1 MQKRKGVVLAAPK
14 SGSGKTL
21 ITCALIE
28 ALKEAGV
35 NVCTFKCGPDYIDP
49 MFHRTILGVPGGN
62 LDTYFTGEAKTK
74 EIFMEETP
82 EDAFAVV
89 EGVMGLYDGLGGIL
103 EEGSTYHLAKAISLP
118 VILVIDAH
126 GMGRTIL
133 PLIQGLLS
141 YDKAGIIK
149 GVILNRVSKM
159 FYASLKELI
168 ETELSIEVLG
178 CFTEQKEL
186 HLESRHL
193 GLKLP
198 EEKRDLKEQVCRG
211 ADSLKETVSIE
222 RILAIGGAGEKDAA
236 SPKVDSHENKVTY
249 QRADIYENDMVFQR
263 ADIKENDTHESKL
276 RLAIARDEAFCFYYQ
291 ENLKLLSKRGFE
303 LVPFSPLHDKKLPE
317 HISGL
322 LLGGGYPELFA
333 KELSENDSMKT
344 AIREAIRGGLPS
356 LAECGG
362 FLYLHKSLK
371 DMEGRQYSMAGVID
385 ADADYRGKLVRF
397 GYVELTEK
405 ESCFLPEKEGIR
417 GHEFHYFD
425 STKNGTDCVAKKPTG
440 NRSWECVWEGE
451 NHWWGFPH
459 LYYPSNPS
467 FVEHF
472 YQQAG
477 LYQQSKLKQKD
488 NLK

>member
-14 SGSGKTL
+14 SGNGKTL

-35 NVCTFKCGPDYIDP
+35 NVCAFKCGPDYIDP

-74 EIFMEETP
+74 ELFIEETP

-103 EEGSTYHLAKAISLP
+103 EEGSTYHLAKSVSLP

-141 YDKAGIIK
+141 YDRAGIIK
-149 GVILNRVSKM
+149 GVILNRVTKM

-168 ETELSIEVLG
+168 ESELSIEVLG
-178 CFTEQKEL
+178 YFTEQKEL

-198 EEKRDLKEQVCRG
+198 EEKRDLKEQVCRR
-211 ADSLKETVSIE
+211 AASLKETVSLE

-236 SPKVDSHENKVTY
+236 SQRDDDNKDKVTS

-263 ADIKENDTHESKL
+263 TDTKENDSYEKKL
-276 RLAIARDEAFCFYYQ
+276 RLAIAKDEAFCFYYQ
-291 ENLKLLSKRGFE
+291 ENLKLLSKMGFE

-333 KELSENDSMKT
+333 KELSENESMKT

-371 DMEGRQYSMAGVID
+371 DMEGRQYSMAGIID

-405 ESCFLPEKEGIR
+405 ESHFLPEKEGIR

-425 STKNGTDCVAKKPTG
+425 STENGTDCVAKKPTG

-472 YQQAG
+472 YRQAG
-477 LYQQSKLKQKD
+477 VYQQSKLK
-488 NLK
+488 

>member
-35 NVCTFKCGPDYIDP
+35 NVCAFKCGPDYIDP

-103 EEGSTYHLAKAISLP
+103 EEGSTYHLANSVSLP

-236 SPKVDSHENKVTY
+236 APKVDSHENKETY
-249 QRADIYENDMVFQR
+249 QKIDIYENDMVFQR

-291 ENLKLLSKRGFE
+291 ENLKLLSKGALSWCRF
-303 LVPFSPLHDKKLPE
+303 LPCMIRNCRS
-317 HISGL
+317 IS
-322 LLGGGYPELFA
+322 
-333 KELSENDSMKT
+333 
-344 AIREAIRGGLPS
+344 
-356 LAECGG
+356 
-362 FLYLHKSLK
+362 
-371 DMEGRQYSMAGVID
+371 
-385 ADADYRGKLVRF
+385 ADY
-397 GYVELTEK
+397 
-405 ESCFLPEKEGIR
+405 C
-417 GHEFHYFD
+417 
-425 STKNGTDCVAKKPTG
+425 
-440 NRSWECVWEGE
+440 
-451 NHWWGFPH
+451 
-459 LYYPSNPS
+459 
-467 FVEHF
+467 
-472 YQQAG
+472 
-477 LYQQSKLKQKD
+477 
-488 NLK
+488 

>member
-21 ITCALIE
+21 ITCTLIE

-35 NVCTFKCGPDYIDP
+35 NVYAFKCGPDYIDP

-74 EIFMEETP
+74 ELFIEETP
-82 EDAFAVV
+82 DDAFAVV

-103 EEGSTYHLAKAISLP
+103 EEGSTYHLAKSVSLP

-141 YDKAGIIK
+141 YDRAGIIK
-149 GVILNRVSKM
+149 GVILNRVTKM

-168 ETELSIEVLG
+168 ESELSIEVLG
-178 CFTEQKEL
+178 YFTEQKEF

-198 EEKRDLKEQVCRG
+198 EEKRDLKEQVCRR
-211 ADSLKETVSIE
+211 AASLKETVSLE

-236 SPKVDSHENKVTY
+236 SQRDDDNKDKVTS

-263 ADIKENDTHESKL
+263 TDTKENDSYEKKL
-276 RLAIARDEAFCFYYQ
+276 RLAIAKDEAFCFYYQ
-291 ENLKLLSKRGFE
+291 ENLKLLSKMGFE

-333 KELSENDSMKT
+333 KELSENESMKT

-371 DMEGRQYSMAGVID
+371 DMEGRQYSMAGIID

-405 ESCFLPEKEGIR
+405 ESHFLPEKEGIR

-425 STKNGTDCVAKKPTG
+425 STENGTDCVAKKPTG

-472 YQQAG
+472 YRQAG
-477 LYQQSKLKQKD
+477 VYQQSKLK
-488 NLK
+488 

>member
-35 NVCTFKCGPDYIDP
+35 NVCAFKCGPDYIDP

-74 EIFMEETP
+74 ELFIEETP

-103 EEGSTYHLAKAISLP
+103 EEGSTYHLAKSVSLP
-118 VILVIDAH
+118 VILVLDAH

-141 YDKAGIIK
+141 YDRAGIIK
-149 GVILNRVSKM
+149 GVILNRVTKM

-168 ETELSIEVLG
+168 ESELSIEVLG
-178 CFTEQKEL
+178 YFTEQKEL

-198 EEKRDLKEQVCRG
+198 EEKRDLKEQVCRR
-211 ADSLKETVSIE
+211 AASLKETVSLE

-236 SPKVDSHENKVTY
+236 SQRDDDNKDKVTS

-263 ADIKENDTHESKL
+263 TDTKENDSYEKKL
-276 RLAIARDEAFCFYYQ
+276 RLAIAKDEAFCFYYQ
-291 ENLKLLSKRGFE
+291 ENLKLLSKMGFE

-333 KELSENDSMKT
+333 KELSENESMKT

-371 DMEGRQYSMAGVID
+371 DMEGRQYSMAGIID

-405 ESCFLPEKEGIR
+405 ESHFLPEKEGIR

-425 STKNGTDCVAKKPTG
+425 STENGTDCVAKKPTG

-472 YQQAG
+472 YRQAG
-477 LYQQSKLKQKD
+477 VYQQSKLK
-488 NLK
+488 

>member
-14 SGSGKTL
+14 SGNGKTL

-35 NVCTFKCGPDYIDP
+35 NVCAFKCGPDYIDP

-74 EIFMEETP
+74 ELFIEETP
-82 EDAFAVV
+82 DDAFAVV

-103 EEGSTYHLAKAISLP
+103 EEGSTYHLAKSVSLP

-141 YDKAGIIK
+141 YDRAGIIK
-149 GVILNRVSKM
+149 GVILNRVTKM

-168 ETELSIEVLG
+168 ESELSIEVLG
-178 CFTEQKEL
+178 YFTEQKEL

-198 EEKRDLKEQVCRG
+198 EEKRDLKEQVCRR
-211 ADSLKETVSIE
+211 AASLKETVSLE

-236 SPKVDSHENKVTY
+236 SQRDDDNKDKVTS

-263 ADIKENDTHESKL
+263 TDIKENDSYEKKL
-276 RLAIARDEAFCFYYQ
+276 RLAIAKDEAFCFYYQ
-291 ENLKLLSKRGFE
+291 ENLKLLSKMGFE

-333 KELSENDSMKT
+333 KELSENESMKT

-371 DMEGRQYSMAGVID
+371 DMEGRQYSMAGIID

-405 ESCFLPEKEGIR
+405 ESHFLPEKEGIR

-425 STKNGTDCVAKKPTG
+425 STENGTDCVAKKPTG

-472 YQQAG
+472 YRQAG
-477 LYQQSKLKQKD
+477 VYQQSKLK
-488 NLK
+488 

>member
-14 SGSGKTL
+14 SGNGKTL

-35 NVCTFKCGPDYIDP
+35 NVCAFKCGPDYIDP

-74 EIFMEETP
+74 ELFIEETP
-82 EDAFAVV
+82 DDAFAVV

-103 EEGSTYHLAKAISLP
+103 EEGSTYHLAKSVSLP

-141 YDKAGIIK
+141 YDRAGIIK
-149 GVILNRVSKM
+149 GVILNRVTKM

-168 ETELSIEVLG
+168 ESELSIEVLG
-178 CFTEQKEL
+178 YFTEQKEL

-198 EEKRDLKEQVCRG
+198 EEKRDLKEQVCRR
-211 ADSLKETVSIE
+211 AASLKETVSLE

-236 SPKVDSHENKVTY
+236 SQRDDDNKDKVTS

-263 ADIKENDTHESKL
+263 TDTKENDSYEKKL
-276 RLAIARDEAFCFYYQ
+276 RLAIAKDEAFCFYYQ
-291 ENLKLLSKRGFE
+291 ENLKLLSKMGFE

-333 KELSENDSMKT
+333 KELSENESMKT

-371 DMEGRQYSMAGVID
+371 DMEGRQYSMAGIID

-405 ESCFLPEKEGIR
+405 ESHFLPEKEGIR

-425 STKNGTDCVAKKPTG
+425 STENGTDCVAKKPTG

-472 YQQAG
+472 YRQAG
-477 LYQQSKLKQKD
+477 VYQQSKLK
-488 NLK
+488 

>member
-14 SGSGKTL
+14 SGNGKTL

-35 NVCTFKCGPDYIDP
+35 NVCAFKCGPDYIDP

-74 EIFMEETP
+74 ELFIEETP
-82 EDAFAVV
+82 DDAFAVV

-103 EEGSTYHLAKAISLP
+103 EEGSTYHLAKSVSLP

-141 YDKAGIIK
+141 YDRAGIIK
-149 GVILNRVSKM
+149 GVILNRVTKM

-168 ETELSIEVLG
+168 ESELSIEVLG
-178 CFTEQKEL
+178 YFTEQKEL

-198 EEKRDLKEQVCRG
+198 EEKRDLKEQVCRR
-211 ADSLKETVSIE
+211 AASLKETVSLE

-236 SPKVDSHENKVTY
+236 SQRDDDNKDKVTS

-263 ADIKENDTHESKL
+263 TDIKENDSYEKKL
-276 RLAIARDEAFCFYYQ
+276 RLAIAKDEAFCFYYQ
-291 ENLKLLSKRGFE
+291 ENLKLLSKMGFE

-333 KELSENDSMKT
+333 KELSENESMKT

-371 DMEGRQYSMAGVID
+371 DMEGRQYSMAGIID

-405 ESCFLPEKEGIR
+405 ESHFLPEKEGIR

-425 STKNGTDCVAKKPTG
+425 STENGTDCVAKKPTG

-472 YQQAG
+472 YRQAG
-477 LYQQSKLKQKD
+477 WYQQSKLK
-488 NLK
+488 

>member
-1 MQKRKGVVLAAPK
+1 M
-14 SGSGKTL
+14 
-21 ITCALIE
+21 
-28 ALKEAGV
+28 
-35 NVCTFKCGPDYIDP
+35 
-49 MFHRTILGVPGGN
+49 
-62 LDTYFTGEAKTK
+62 TY
-74 EIFMEETP
+74 
-82 EDAFAVV
+82 
-89 EGVMGLYDGLGGIL
+89 
-103 EEGSTYHLAKAISLP
+103 
-118 VILVIDAH
+118 
-126 GMGRTIL
+126 
-133 PLIQGLLS
+133 
-141 YDKAGIIK
+141 
-149 GVILNRVSKM
+149 
-159 FYASLKELI
+159 
-168 ETELSIEVLG
+168 
-178 CFTEQKEL
+178 
-186 HLESRHL
+186 
-193 GLKLP
+193 
-198 EEKRDLKEQVCRG
+198 
-211 ADSLKETVSIE
+211 
-222 RILAIGGAGEKDAA
+222 
-236 SPKVDSHENKVTY
+236 
-249 QRADIYENDMVFQR
+249 QR

-425 STKNGTDCVAKKPTG
+425 STENGTDCVAKKPTG

-467 FVEHF
+467 FVEYF

-488 NLK
+488 KTK

>member
-1 MQKRKGVVLAAPK
+1 MQIPRIMIAGSS
-14 SGSGKTL
+14 SGSGKTA
-21 ITCALIE
+21 ITCAILS
-28 ALKEAGV
+28 ALKQKNIDVAA
-35 NVCTFKCGPDYIDP
+35 CKCGPDYIDP
-49 MFHRTILGVPGGN
+49 MFHREVLQVPSEN
-62 LDTYFTGEAKTK
+62 LDLFFSTKDSLQELFVKHGENRD
-74 EIFMEETP
+74 I
-82 EDAFAVV
+82 VV
-89 EGVMGLYDGLGGIL
+89 TEGVMGYYDGLAL
-103 EEGSTYHLAKAISLP
+103 ESDQASSYDVSRSLSMPTVLVVPCKGMALSVVP
-118 VILVIDAH
+118 VIL
-126 GMGRTIL
+126 GMLEFRKD
-133 PLIQGLLS
+133 QQ
-141 YDKAGIIK
+141 IK
-149 GVILNRVSKM
+149 GIILNRISGMLYPRMKQ
-159 FYASLKELI
+159 LI
-168 ETELSIEVLG
+168 ESELKKLG
-178 CFTEQKEL
+178 YDIPVVGYVPEHEAFQ
-186 HLESRHL
+186 LESRHL

-198 EEKRDLKEQVCRG
+198 EHIIHIQKKLHEAGELIKSTVDLEQILQIACQ
-211 ADSLKETVSIE
+211 APQIETVIKNSLDEKSIVKNRV
-222 RILAIGGAGEKDAA
+222 RIG
-236 SPKVDSHENKVTY
+236 
-249 QRADIYENDMVFQR
+249 
-263 ADIKENDTHESKL
+263 
-276 RLAIARDEAFCFYYQ
+276 IARDEAFCFYYQ

-303 LVPFSPLHDKKLPE
+303 LMPFSPLHDKKLPE

-333 KELSENDSMKT
+333 KELSENASMKT

-425 STKNGTDCVAKKPTG
+425 STENGTDCVAKKPTG
-440 NRSWECVWEGE
+440 NRRWECVWEGE

>member
-35 NVCTFKCGPDYIDP
+35 NVYAFKCGPDYIDP

-74 EIFMEETP
+74 ELFIEETP
-82 EDAFAVV
+82 DDAFAVV

-103 EEGSTYHLAKAISLP
+103 EEGSTYHLAKSVSLP

-141 YDKAGIIK
+141 YDRAGIIK
-149 GVILNRVSKM
+149 GVILNRVTKM

-168 ETELSIEVLG
+168 ESELSIEVLG
-178 CFTEQKEL
+178 YFTEQKEL

-198 EEKRDLKEQVCRG
+198 EEKRDLKEQVCRR
-211 ADSLKETVSIE
+211 AASLKETVSLE

-236 SPKVDSHENKVTY
+236 SQRDDDNKDKVTS

-263 ADIKENDTHESKL
+263 TDTKENDSYEKKL
-276 RLAIARDEAFCFYYQ
+276 RLAIAKDEAFCFYYQ
-291 ENLKLLSKRGFE
+291 ENLKLLSKMGFE

-333 KELSENDSMKT
+333 KELSENESMKT

-425 STKNGTDCVAKKPTG
+425 STENGTDCVAKKPTG

-472 YQQAG
+472 YRQAG
-477 LYQQSKLKQKD
+477 WYQQSKLK
-488 NLK
+488 

>member
-35 NVCTFKCGPDYIDP
+35 NVCAFKCGPDYIDP

-74 EIFMEETP
+74 ELFIEETP

-103 EEGSTYHLAKAISLP
+103 EEGSTYHLAKSVSLP

-141 YDKAGIIK
+141 YDRAGIIK
-149 GVILNRVSKM
+149 GVILNRVTKM

-168 ETELSIEVLG
+168 ESELSIEVLG
-178 CFTEQKEL
+178 YFTEQKEL

-198 EEKRDLKEQVCRG
+198 EEKRDLKEQVCRR
-211 ADSLKETVSIE
+211 AASLKETVSLE

-236 SPKVDSHENKVTY
+236 SQRDDDNKDKVTS

-263 ADIKENDTHESKL
+263 TDTKENDSYEKKL
-276 RLAIARDEAFCFYYQ
+276 RLAIAKDEAFCFYYQ
-291 ENLKLLSKRGFE
+291 ENLKLLSKMGFE

-333 KELSENDSMKT
+333 KELSENESMKT

-371 DMEGRQYSMAGVID
+371 DMEGRQYSMAGIID

-405 ESCFLPEKEGIR
+405 ESHFLPEKEGIR

-425 STKNGTDCVAKKPTG
+425 STENGTDCVAKKPTG

-472 YQQAG
+472 YRQAG
-477 LYQQSKLKQKD
+477 VYQQSKLK
-488 NLK
+488 

>member
-35 NVCTFKCGPDYIDP
+35 NVCAFKCGPDYIDP

-74 EIFMEETP
+74 ELFIEETP
-82 EDAFAVV
+82 DDAFAVV

-103 EEGSTYHLAKAISLP
+103 EEGSTYHLAKSVSLP

-141 YDKAGIIK
+141 YDRAGIIK
-149 GVILNRVSKM
+149 GVILNRVTKM

-168 ETELSIEVLG
+168 ESELSIEVLG
-178 CFTEQKEL
+178 YFTEQKEL

-198 EEKRDLKEQVCRG
+198 EEKRDLKEQVCRR
-211 ADSLKETVSIE
+211 AASLKETVSLE

-236 SPKVDSHENKVTY
+236 SQRDDDNKDKVTS

-263 ADIKENDTHESKL
+263 TDTKENDSYEKKL
-276 RLAIARDEAFCFYYQ
+276 RLAIAKDEAFCFYYQ
-291 ENLKLLSKRGFE
+291 ENLKLLSKMGFE

-333 KELSENDSMKT
+333 KELSENESMKT

-371 DMEGRQYSMAGVID
+371 DMEGRQYSMAGIID

-405 ESCFLPEKEGIR
+405 ESHFLPEKEGIR

-425 STKNGTDCVAKKPTG
+425 STENGTDCVAKKPTG

-472 YQQAG
+472 YRQAG
-477 LYQQSKLKQKD
+477 VYQQSKLK
-488 NLK
+488 

>member
-35 NVCTFKCGPDYIDP
+35 NVYAFKCGPDYIDP

-74 EIFMEETP
+74 ELFIEETP
-82 EDAFAVV
+82 DDAFAVV

-103 EEGSTYHLAKAISLP
+103 EEGSTYHLAKSVSLP

-141 YDKAGIIK
+141 YDRAGIIK
-149 GVILNRVSKM
+149 GVILNRVTKM

-168 ETELSIEVLG
+168 ESELSIEVLG
-178 CFTEQKEL
+178 YFTEQKEL

-198 EEKRDLKEQVCRG
+198 EEKRDLKEQVCRR
-211 ADSLKETVSIE
+211 AASLKETVSLE

-236 SPKVDSHENKVTY
+236 SQRDDDNKDKVTS

-263 ADIKENDTHESKL
+263 TDTKENDSYEKKL
-276 RLAIARDEAFCFYYQ
+276 RLAIAKDEAFCFYYQ
-291 ENLKLLSKRGFE
+291 ENLKLLSKMGFE

-333 KELSENDSMKT
+333 KELSENESMKT

-371 DMEGRQYSMAGVID
+371 DMEGRQYSMAGIID

-405 ESCFLPEKEGIR
+405 ESHFLPEKEGIR

-425 STKNGTDCVAKKPTG
+425 STENGTDCVAKKPTG

-472 YQQAG
+472 YRQAG
-477 LYQQSKLKQKD
+477 VYQQSKLK
-488 NLK
+488 

>member
-14 SGSGKTL
+14 SGNGKTL

-35 NVCTFKCGPDYIDP
+35 NVCAFKCGPDYIDP

-74 EIFMEETP
+74 ELFIEETP

-103 EEGSTYHLAKAISLP
+103 EEGSTYHLAKSVSLP

-141 YDKAGIIK
+141 YDRAGIIK
-149 GVILNRVSKM
+149 GVILNRVTKM
-159 FYASLKELI
+159 FYASLKALI
-168 ETELSIEVLG
+168 ESELSIEVLG
-178 CFTEQKEL
+178 YFTEQKEL

-198 EEKRDLKEQVCRG
+198 EEKRDLKEQVCRR
-211 ADSLKETVSIE
+211 AASLKETVSLE

-236 SPKVDSHENKVTY
+236 SQRDDDNKDKVTS

-263 ADIKENDTHESKL
+263 TDTKENDSYEKKL
-276 RLAIARDEAFCFYYQ
+276 RLAIAKDEAFCFYYQ
-291 ENLKLLSKRGFE
+291 ENLKLLSKMGFE

-405 ESCFLPEKEGIR
+405 ESHFLPEKEGIR

-425 STKNGTDCVAKKPTG
+425 STENGTDCVAKKPTG

-472 YQQAG
+472 YRQAG
-477 LYQQSKLKQKD
+477 WYQQSKLK
-488 NLK
+488 

>member
-1 MQKRKGVVLAAPK
+1 MIA
-14 SGSGKTL
+14 
-21 ITCALIE
+21 CALIE

-35 NVCTFKCGPDYIDP
+35 DVCAFKCGPDYIDP

-178 CFTEQKEL
+178 CFSEQKEL

-198 EEKRDLKEQVCRG
+198 EE
-211 ADSLKETVSIE
+211 S
-222 RILAIGGAGEKDAA
+222 
-236 SPKVDSHENKVTY
+236 
-249 QRADIYENDMVFQR
+249 
-263 ADIKENDTHESKL
+263 
-276 RLAIARDEAFCFYYQ
+276 
-291 ENLKLLSKRGFE
+291 
-303 LVPFSPLHDKKLPE
+303 
-317 HISGL
+317 
-322 LLGGGYPELFA
+322 
-333 KELSENDSMKT
+333 
-344 AIREAIRGGLPS
+344 
-356 LAECGG
+356 
-362 FLYLHKSLK
+362 
-371 DMEGRQYSMAGVID
+371 VI
-385 ADADYRGKLVRF
+385 
-397 GYVELTEK
+397 
-405 ESCFLPEKEGIR
+405 
-417 GHEFHYFD
+417 
-425 STKNGTDCVAKKPTG
+425 
-440 NRSWECVWEGE
+440 
-451 NHWWGFPH
+451 
-459 LYYPSNPS
+459 
-467 FVEHF
+467 
-472 YQQAG
+472 
-477 LYQQSKLKQKD
+477 
-488 NLK
+488 

>member
-14 SGSGKTL
+14 SGNGKTL

-35 NVCTFKCGPDYIDP
+35 NVCAFKCGPDYIDP

-74 EIFMEETP
+74 ELFIEETP

-103 EEGSTYHLAKAISLP
+103 EEGSTYHLAKSVSLP

-141 YDKAGIIK
+141 YDRAGIIK
-149 GVILNRVSKM
+149 GVILNRVTKM
-159 FYASLKELI
+159 FYASLKELT
-168 ETELSIEVLG
+168 ESELSIEVLG
-178 CFTEQKEL
+178 YFTEQKEL

-198 EEKRDLKEQVCRG
+198 EEKRDLKEQVCRR
-211 ADSLKETVSIE
+211 AASLKETVSLE

-236 SPKVDSHENKVTY
+236 SQRDDDNKDKVTS

-263 ADIKENDTHESKL
+263 TDTKENDSYEKKL
-276 RLAIARDEAFCFYYQ
+276 RLAIAKDEAFCFYYQ
-291 ENLKLLSKRGFE
+291 ENLKLLSKMGFE

-333 KELSENDSMKT
+333 KELSENESMKT

-371 DMEGRQYSMAGVID
+371 DMEGRQYSMAGIID

-405 ESCFLPEKEGIR
+405 ESHFLPEKEGIR

-425 STKNGTDCVAKKPTG
+425 STENGTDCVAKKPTG

-472 YQQAG
+472 YRQAG
-477 LYQQSKLKQKD
+477 VYQQSKLK
-488 NLK
+488 

>member
-35 NVCTFKCGPDYIDP
+35 NVYAFKCGPDYIDP

-74 EIFMEETP
+74 ELFIEETP

-103 EEGSTYHLAKAISLP
+103 EEGSTYHLAKSVSLP

-141 YDKAGIIK
+141 YDRAGIIK
-149 GVILNRVSKM
+149 GVILNRVTKM

-168 ETELSIEVLG
+168 ESELSIEVLG
-178 CFTEQKEL
+178 YFTEQKEL

-198 EEKRDLKEQVCRG
+198 EEKRDLKEQVCRR
-211 ADSLKETVSIE
+211 AASLKETVSLE

-236 SPKVDSHENKVTY
+236 SQRDDDNKDKVTS

-263 ADIKENDTHESKL
+263 TDTKENDSYEKKL
-276 RLAIARDEAFCFYYQ
+276 RLAIAKDEAFCFYYQ
-291 ENLKLLSKRGFE
+291 ENLKLLSKMGFE

-333 KELSENDSMKT
+333 KELSENESMKT

-371 DMEGRQYSMAGVID
+371 DMEGRQYSMAGIID

-405 ESCFLPEKEGIR
+405 ESHFLPEKEGIR

-425 STKNGTDCVAKKPTG
+425 STENGTDCVAKKPTG

-472 YQQAG
+472 YRQAG
-477 LYQQSKLKQKD
+477 VYQQSKLK
-488 NLK
+488 

>member
-1 MQKRKGVVLAAPK
+1 M
-14 SGSGKTL
+14 
-21 ITCALIE
+21 
-28 ALKEAGV
+28 
-35 NVCTFKCGPDYIDP
+35 
-49 MFHRTILGVPGGN
+49 
-62 LDTYFTGEAKTK
+62 
-74 EIFMEETP
+74 
-82 EDAFAVV
+82 
-89 EGVMGLYDGLGGIL
+89 
-103 EEGSTYHLAKAISLP
+103 
-118 VILVIDAH
+118 
-126 GMGRTIL
+126 
-133 PLIQGLLS
+133 
-141 YDKAGIIK
+141 
-149 GVILNRVSKM
+149 
-159 FYASLKELI
+159 
-168 ETELSIEVLG
+168 
-178 CFTEQKEL
+178 
-186 HLESRHL
+186 
-193 GLKLP
+193 
-198 EEKRDLKEQVCRG
+198 
-211 ADSLKETVSIE
+211 
-222 RILAIGGAGEKDAA
+222 
-236 SPKVDSHENKVTY
+236 TY

-303 LVPFSPLHDKKLPE
+303 LVP
-317 HISGL
+317 
-322 LLGGGYPELFA
+322 ELFA
-333 KELSENDSMKT
+333 KELSENDSMKI

-425 STKNGTDCVAKKPTG
+425 ST
-440 NRSWECVWEGE
+440 
-451 NHWWGFPH
+451 
-459 LYYPSNPS
+459 NPS

>member
-14 SGSGKTL
+14 SGNGKTL

-35 NVCTFKCGPDYIDP
+35 NVCAFKCGPDYIDP

-74 EIFMEETP
+74 ELFIEETP

-103 EEGSTYHLAKAISLP
+103 EEGSTYHLAKSVSLP

-141 YDKAGIIK
+141 YDRAGIIK
-149 GVILNRVSKM
+149 GVILNRVTKM
-159 FYASLKELI
+159 FYASLKALI
-168 ETELSIEVLG
+168 ESELSIEVLG
-178 CFTEQKEL
+178 YFTEQKEL

-198 EEKRDLKEQVCRG
+198 EEKRDLKEQVCRR
-211 ADSLKETVSIE
+211 AASLKETVSLE

-236 SPKVDSHENKVTY
+236 SQRDDDNKDKVTS

-263 ADIKENDTHESKL
+263 TDTKENDSYEKKL
-276 RLAIARDEAFCFYYQ
+276 RLAIAKDEAFCFYYQ
-291 ENLKLLSKRGFE
+291 ENLKLLSKMGFE

-333 KELSENDSMKT
+333 KELSENESMKT

-371 DMEGRQYSMAGVID
+371 DMEGRQYSMAGIID

-405 ESCFLPEKEGIR
+405 ESHFLPEKEGIR

-425 STKNGTDCVAKKPTG
+425 STENGTDCVAKKPTG

-472 YQQAG
+472 YRQAG
-477 LYQQSKLKQKD
+477 VYQQSKLK
-488 NLK
+488 

>member
-236 SPKVDSHENKVTY
+236 SPEVDSHENKVTY

-263 ADIKENDTHESKL
+263 ADIKGNDTHESKL
-276 RLAIARDEAFCFYYQ
+276 RLAIARDETFCFYYQ
-291 ENLKLLSKRGFE
+291 ENLKLLSKMGFE

-322 LLGGGYPELFA
+322 LLGG
-333 KELSENDSMKT
+333 D
-344 AIREAIRGGLPS
+344 IRNFCKGIIR
-356 LAECGG
+356 
-362 FLYLHKSLK
+362 K
-371 DMEGRQYSMAGVID
+371 
-385 ADADYRGKLVRF
+385 
-397 GYVELTEK
+397 
-405 ESCFLPEKEGIR
+405 
-417 GHEFHYFD
+417 
-425 STKNGTDCVAKKPTG
+425 
-440 NRSWECVWEGE
+440 
-451 NHWWGFPH
+451 
-459 LYYPSNPS
+459 
-467 FVEHF
+467 
-472 YQQAG
+472 
-477 LYQQSKLKQKD
+477 
-488 NLK
+488 

>member
-28 ALKEAGV
+28 ALNEAGV

-82 EDAFAVV
+82 EGAFVVV
-89 EGVMGLYDGLGGIL
+89 EGVMGIYDGLGGIL

-141 YDKAGIIK
+141 YDRAGIIK
-149 GVILNRVSKM
+149 GVILNRVTKM

-211 ADSLKETVSIE
+211 AASLKETVSIE

-236 SPKVDSHENKVTY
+236 Y
-249 QRADIYENDMVFQR
+249 QR

-291 ENLKLLSKRGFE
+291 ENLKLLSKMGFE

-405 ESCFLPEKEGIR
+405 ESCFLPEKKESGDMNSIILTVRKTERTAWQRNRPETEAGNVSGKEKTTGGDFLIFIIR
-417 GHEFHYFD
+417 QTLLLW
-425 STKNGTDCVAKKPTG
+425 SISISRQDCIN
-440 NRSWECVWEGE
+440 NR
-451 NHWWGFPH
+451 N
-459 LYYPSNPS
+459 
-467 FVEHF
+467 
-472 YQQAG
+472 
-477 LYQQSKLKQKD
+477 
-488 NLK
+488 

>member
-14 SGSGKTL
+14 SGNGKTL

-35 NVCTFKCGPDYIDP
+35 NVCAFKCGPDYIDP

-74 EIFMEETP
+74 ELFIEETP

-103 EEGSTYHLAKAISLP
+103 EEGSTYHLAKSVSLP

-141 YDKAGIIK
+141 YDRAGIIK
-149 GVILNRVSKM
+149 GVILNRVTKM
-159 FYASLKELI
+159 FYASLKALI
-168 ETELSIEVLG
+168 ESELSIEVLG
-178 CFTEQKEL
+178 YFTEQKEL

-198 EEKRDLKEQVCRG
+198 EEKRDLKEQVCRR
-211 ADSLKETVSIE
+211 AASLKETVSLE

-236 SPKVDSHENKVTY
+236 SQRDDDNKDKVTS

-263 ADIKENDTHESKL
+263 TDTKENDSYEKKL
-276 RLAIARDEAFCFYYQ
+276 RLAIAKDEAFCFYYQ
-291 ENLKLLSKRGFE
+291 ENLKLLSKMGFE

-405 ESCFLPEKEGIR
+405 ESHFLPEKEGIR

-425 STKNGTDCVAKKPTG
+425 STENGTDCVAKKPTG

-472 YQQAG
+472 YRQAG
-477 LYQQSKLKQKD
+477 WYQQ
-488 NLK
+488 

>member
-35 NVCTFKCGPDYIDP
+35 DVCAFKCGPDYIDP

-62 LDTYFTGEAKTK
+62 LDTYFTGEAKIK

-236 SPKVDSHENKVTY
+236 S
-249 QRADIYENDMVFQR
+249 QRT
-263 ADIKENDTHESKL
+263 DIKENDTHESKL
-276 RLAIARDEAFCFYYQ
+276 RLAIARDEAFCFYY
-291 ENLKLLSKRGFE
+291 EDNLRLLEAYGGKL
-303 LVPFSPLHDKKLPE
+303 VWFSPLGQEKIPE
-317 HISGL
+317 EADAL
-322 LLGGGYPELFA
+322 LLGGGYPELCA
-333 KELSENDSMKT
+333 RQLSENVSMRNS
-344 AIREAIRGGLPS
+344 IQEAIENGMPS
-356 LAECGG
+356 VAECGG
-362 FLYLHKSLK
+362 FMYLHESMT
-371 DMEGRQYSMAGVID
+371 DEEGENWPMAVVITGSCHN
-385 ADADYRGKLVRF
+385 RGKLVRF
-397 GYVELTEK
+397 GYVNVMEQTSHFLAEK
-405 ESCFLPEKEGIR
+405 PVR
-417 GHEFHYFD
+417 AHEFHYYD
-425 STKNGTDCVAKKPTG
+425 SDNNGESCVAVKPVSGT
-440 NRSWECVWEGE
+440 SWTCIHEDDR
-451 NHWWGFPH
+451 NWWGYPH
-459 LYYPSNPS
+459 LYYPSNPA

-472 YQQAG
+472 VQAAR
-477 LYQQSKLKQKD
+477 LYRRERNAK
-488 NLK
+488 